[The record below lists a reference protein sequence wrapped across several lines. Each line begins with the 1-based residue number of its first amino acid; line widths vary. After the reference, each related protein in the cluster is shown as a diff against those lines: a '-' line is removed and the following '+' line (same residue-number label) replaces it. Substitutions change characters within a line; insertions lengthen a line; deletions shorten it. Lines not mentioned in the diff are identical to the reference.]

1 MGVMSETILVV
12 DDEESVRRTFVEWL
26 AALGPDVQVYTA
38 ADAATALH
46 LANQTPIDLAI
57 LDWNLGSG
65 TNGLQLLEDLAEFQ
79 PDITAILVTG
89 FADQATPLD
98 ALRLGVRDYFDKTAD
113 LTREAFLATV
123 RRQLARIRPLKRHR
137 ELHQSL
143 LDFRSAVEQVLPLVQ
158 GVARWQDAVPV
169 PAAVRDLL
177 HLAVRATQAGDG
189 FLVVHRG
196 GNGSTLPSL
205 LIFDRQHDAPAPAAV
220 PFRSTLAAAALAQQ
234 APLTVEPPQ
243 EDGLVQLLPPE
254 QGRRN
259 LLVVP
264 LTASEQVAGAL
275 ELADKSPGGFTTA
288 DREMA
293 TLVAEAAAELL
304 RRALAEQ
311 DSQRLLL
318 DALAAALQASE
329 RLHAQLD
336 GGQPAE
342 TVLQRLQQSLMQ
354 EGCLPREAETLLPLL
369 EDLRRLSHQ
378 YGPAVVAYCAQS
390 IASLRRFLEEVFG
403 QPPPQSPPPPSQPP
417 PSPPQRPQQPPQQ
430 PPQPS

>member
-1 MGVMSETILVV
+1 MAVMSETILVV

-26 AALGPDVQVYTA
+26 ATLGPEVQVYTA

-98 ALRLGVRDYFDKTAD
+98 ALRLGVRDYFDKTTD

-123 RRQLARIRPLKRHR
+123 RRQLARIRPLKRQR
-137 ELHQSL
+137 ELYHSL

-177 HLAVRATQAGDG
+177 HLAVRATQASDG

-196 GNGSTLPSL
+196 GNESIPPTLW
-205 LIFDRQHDAPAPAAV
+205 IFDRQHDAPATADV

-234 APLTVEPPQ
+234 GPLIVEPPQ

-254 QGRRN
+254 QGRQN

-264 LTASEQVAGAL
+264 LRAGEQVAGAL
-275 ELADKSPGGFTTA
+275 ELADKPLGGFTAA

-318 DALAAALQASE
+318 DALGAALQASE

-336 GGQPAE
+336 GGQPAA
-342 TVLQRLQQSLMQ
+342 TILQRLQHTLIQ
-354 EGCLPREAETLLPLL
+354 EGGLPRDAEMLLPLL
-369 EDLRRLSHQ
+369 EELRRLSQQ

-390 IASLRRFLEEVFG
+390 IAALRRFLEEVLG
-403 QPPPQSPPPPSQPP
+403 QPPP
-417 PSPPQRPQQPPQQ
+417 PSPSSPTQRTPQ
-430 PPQPS
+430 